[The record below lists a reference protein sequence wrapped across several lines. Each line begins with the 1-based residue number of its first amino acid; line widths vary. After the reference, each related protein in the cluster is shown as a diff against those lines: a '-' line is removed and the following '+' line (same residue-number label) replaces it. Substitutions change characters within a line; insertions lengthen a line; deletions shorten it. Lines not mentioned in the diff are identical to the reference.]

1 MKNTD
6 IALSTAEILLPKQGL
21 SLEKWA
27 VVACDQFTA
36 EPSYWAEAEMTAKG
50 VPSALWIT
58 LPEIY
63 LNERSARVPG
73 IHASMRE
80 YLGSALAAE
89 VPEGFVLV
97 ERGTSA
103 GLRQGLLACVD
114 LEKYDFSKGSES
126 LIRATEGTVPERVP
140 PRAEIRSEAPL
151 ECPHVMMLIDD
162 PECSVIEPA
171 LSDPGRLL
179 YDFDLMLGG
188 GHIRGWAL
196 EDGRAR
202 RVFDAVARLAERAGG
217 LLFAV
222 GDGNHSLAAAK
233 QCWASL
239 RETLSSAEL
248 ESHPARWALVELV
261 NLHCPALV
269 FEPIHRALF
278 NADPEAVLAE
288 WRASGAFRDGG
299 EDVRIAFGDR
309 VLGFSCDGHP
319 IRPLQDFLDGFL
331 KRRPEAE
338 IDDIHGDESLLSLA
352 CRENT
357 VGFMPRAFDKAE
369 LFPYIRKYGV
379 LPRKTFSMGHARD
392 KRYYLEARRIVS

>member
-6 IALSTAEILLPKQGL
+6 IALSTAEILLPRGEL

-36 EPSYWAEAEMTAKG
+36 EPEYWAGAELIARDA
-50 VPSALWIT
+50 PSALRIT

-73 IHASMRE
+73 IHAAMRE
-80 YLGSALAAE
+80 YLDGALSVA

-97 ERGTSA
+97 ERTTSA

-114 LEKYDFSKGSES
+114 LEKYDFSKGSTS

-151 ECPHVMMLIDD
+151 ECPHVMMLLDD
-162 PECSVIEPA
+162 PDRSVIEPA

-179 YDFDLMLGG
+179 YDFELMLGG

-196 EDGRAR
+196 EGDRAR
-202 RVFDAVARLAERAGG
+202 RVFDAVSRLSARAGG

-233 QCWASL
+233 QCWTSV
-239 RETLSSAEL
+239 RKNLSPAGF

-261 NLHCPALV
+261 NLHCPALA

-278 NADPEAVLAE
+278 NVDPEQVLAE
-288 WRASGAFRDGG
+288 WRASGLFREGG
-299 EDVRIAFGDR
+299 EDVRIAFGNEA
-309 VLGFSCDGHP
+309 LGFSCDGHP
-319 IRPLQDFLDGFL
+319 IRPLQDFLDTFL
-331 KRRPEAE
+331 ARHPEAE
-338 IDDIHGDESLLSLA
+338 IDYIHGDESLFALA
-352 CRENT
+352 QREST
-357 VGFMPRAFDKAE
+357 VGFLPRAFDKAE

-392 KRYYLEARRIVS
+392 KRYYLEARRIGR